1 MQKVLSVINIAKIKL
16 KDPKKKTKKGIKDQG
31 ITLKL
36 YIIGLKLFR
45 YCSKYKN
52 ITKIVI
58 EKNKNYLKASYK

>member
-16 KDPKKKTKKGIKDQG
+16 KDPKKTKKGIKDQG

-58 EKNKNYLKASYK
+58 EKKKNYFKASYK